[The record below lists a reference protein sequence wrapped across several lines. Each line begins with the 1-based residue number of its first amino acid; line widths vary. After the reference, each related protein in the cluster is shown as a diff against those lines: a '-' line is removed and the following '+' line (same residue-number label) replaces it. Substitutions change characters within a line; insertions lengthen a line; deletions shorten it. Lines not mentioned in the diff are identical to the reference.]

1 MRRPIVIFVALVAG
15 VGAYYAW
22 RTWGPGDEQQIR
34 RRLRAFA
41 SEFNE
46 GTTTDGLG
54 AVARAARLGS
64 YFTEGIVVDLGHG
77 SPPIQGRE
85 TLVGMAARLQPRTSA
100 FRLELVD
107 VNVTPAPDST
117 AHVSLT
123 AAFRRR
129 SFGSGEESVDARE
142 FALKMVK
149 SGGEW
154 RVDKVTAVDTFR

>member
-1 MRRPIVIFVALVAG
+1 MRRPTVILVALAAAAA
-15 VGAYYAW
+15 AYYAW

-34 RRLRAFA
+34 RRLNAFA
-41 SEFNE
+41 AEFNE
-46 GTTTDGLG
+46 GTTDGLG
-54 AVARAARLGS
+54 NVARAARLGS
-64 YFTEGIVVDLGHG
+64 YFTDDIVVDLGHG

-85 TLVGMAARLQPRTSA
+85 TLIGMAARLQPRTSA

-107 VNVTPAPDST
+107 INVTPGQDST
-117 AHVSLT
+117 AHVGLT

-129 SFGSGEESVDARE
+129 SFGTGDESVDARE